1 MNVLAVGAHP
11 DDLEILCGG
20 TLAKCA
26 ARGDAVTMICAA
38 NGDCGSA
45 VHTRE
50 EISAIRR
57 REAEAAAA
65 VIGAEYHCLDY
76 PDLEIPL
83 DMEART
89 KLVEIIRRCRPDF
102 IIAHAPNDY
111 MLDHRIAGELA
122 DVASFDAT
130 IPNLKT
136 ESPVCDRT
144 VPIFHMDTAAG
155 LGFAPTEYVDVTD
168 HFEAKARMLA
178 CHESQ
183 VAWLKH
189 HDAVNVDDV
198 MEIVARFRGVQVG
211 VKFAEGFRPAQM
223 WGRIT
228 PNRLL
233 P

>member
-1 MNVLAVGAHP
+1 MNVLAVGSHP

-20 TLAKCA
+20 TLAKCV
-26 ARGDAVTMICAA
+26 ARGDSVTMVCAA

-45 VHTRE
+45 VMGRA

-57 REAEAAAA
+57 KEAEAAAA
-65 VIGAEYHCLDY
+65 IIGATFYSLDY
-76 PDLEIPL
+76 RDLEIPL

-102 IIAHAPNDY
+102 ILAHAANDY
-111 MLDHRIAGELA
+111 MLDHRNAGALA
-122 DVASFDAT
+122 EVASFDAT

-136 ESPVCDRT
+136 ESPAYSCV
-144 VPIFHMDTAAG
+144 VPIYCMDTING
-155 LGFAPTEYVDVTD
+155 VGFDPVDYVDITD
-168 HFEAKARMLA
+168 YFDIKMRMLA

-189 HDAVNVDDV
+189 HDGVHVDDM
-198 MEIVARFRGVQVG
+198 MEVTARFRGVQSG
-211 VKFAEGFRPAQM
+211 VRYAEAFRPAQM
-223 WGRIT
+223 WGRLT
-228 PNRLL
+228 AQRLL